1 MGVQFGPSV
10 PLSRIKLSEAVE
22 IVSGGSVGCIGSGGS
37 GAVFQEL
44 RSTNNAIENPNHD
57 LERTTGNRAHVE
69 RAVMRALGGTEG
81 ASGFAAFKMMLRI
94 SECAGFVSNVS

>member
-1 MGVQFGPSV
+1 M
-10 PLSRIKLSEAVE
+10 KLSEAVE
-22 IVSGGSVGCIGSGGS
+22 IVSDGSVGCISGSGWS
-37 GAVFQEL
+37 VAVLQEL

-69 RAVMRALGGTEG
+69 RAGTRALGGTET

-94 SECAGFVSNVS
+94 SECAGFVSIVS